1 MSRLWP
7 QYLGEY
13 QPKDEEHNGAQVYVN
28 SAGLFLYVNDNGDWS
43 ANTIINDRGVL
54 RGDNQGTVPCL
65 ASVTQWR
72 HWDDKHEKWEPSDIS
87 VTCGEYGTVIHCTL
101 PATLHLY
108 TFLLRH

>member
-1 MSRLWP
+1 MWP

-13 QPKDEEHNGAQVYVN
+13 KPQEEEHNGAQVFVN
-28 SAGLFLYVNDNGDWS
+28 SEGLFLYVNDNGDWS

-54 RGDNQGTVPCL
+54 RGDNQGAVPCL
-65 ASVTQWR
+65 TSVTQWR
-72 HWDDKHEKWEPSDIS
+72 YWDDKQEKWEPSDIS

-101 PATLHLY
+101 PATLLDIS